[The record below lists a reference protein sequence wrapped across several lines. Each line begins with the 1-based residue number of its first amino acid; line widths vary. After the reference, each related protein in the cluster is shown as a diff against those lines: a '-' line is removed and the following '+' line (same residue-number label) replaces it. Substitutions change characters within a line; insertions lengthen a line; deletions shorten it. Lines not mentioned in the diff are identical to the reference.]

1 VARAE
6 ATFDAWLNYTSVAR
20 FPQVVAMDADVMIT
34 IAFCLEVFL
43 FGLAGALFVA
53 HEVRKSRLQATADGG
68 IKPRPIASTA
78 PNAYDET
85 RALAAPV
92 CGAVRGLRS

>member
-78 PNAYDET
+78 PSADDGM
-85 RALAAPV
+85 RAVAAPV
-92 CGAVRGLRS
+92 CGAVRGLRP